1 MATGFKAR
9 KDIPEEAKKDDMDQ
23 WANATTFY
31 DWNNDGKIDLVVGSV
46 MGGVFVNLNQ
56 GTRTEPKFGKRLPV
70 LTSEGK
76 QVKVSGKSFPVVADW
91 NGDRVPDL
99 LVGGEEGQILFL
111 KGLGAGKFDKS
122 TALEAGGKPIK
133 LGYRTKFCVTDW
145 NKDGLAD
152 IVVGDAES
160 MSGKTTGYVYLIL
173 QEKH

>member
-31 DWNNDGKIDLVVGSV
+31 DWNNDGKIDMVVGSV

-56 GTRTEPKFGKRLPV
+56 GTKTDPKFGKRLPV
-70 LTSEGK
+70 LTSDGK

-99 LVGGEEGQILFL
+99 LVGGEEGQIFFFR
-111 KGLGAGKFDKS
+111 GLGAGKFDK
-122 TALEAGGKPIK
+122 AAVLEADGKPIK
-133 LGYRTKFCVTDW
+133 LGYRTKFCLADW
-145 NKDGLAD
+145 NGDKLTD

-160 MSGKTTGYVYLIL
+160 VPGKTSGFVYLIL
-173 QEKH
+173 QKRP